1 MARTF
6 LWLFRS
12 GPFCSVWDV
21 KVGGR
26 LRTEMSSF
34 LLCLGEQRKQI
45 GFAEGDLKCGDVV
58 CVCVWGGGV
67 SCKSPAGQSS
77 GVVLMFGCTGSPDS
91 GPGNSKPGVL
101 SSGLWSRSVTGLWC

>member
-26 LRTEMSSF
+26 LGTEMSSF

-58 CVCVWGGGV
+58 CVCGGGFLV
-67 SCKSPAGQSS
+67 KAQQANPQESS
-77 GVVLMFGCTGSPDS
+77 
-91 GPGNSKPGVL
+91 
-101 SSGLWSRSVTGLWC
+101 